1 MTLLSFVN
9 LDDLLSVD
17 RKPFVGVNYH
27 AEQTGVGLQIWFGL
41 MMVIIMKEIELL
53 T

>member
-41 MMVIIMKEIELL
+41 MIIMMEIELL

>member
-1 MTLLSFVN
+1 MSLLSFVN

-27 AEQTGVGLQIWFGL
+27 AEQTRVGLDKVEVDEGDN
-41 MMVIIMKEIELL
+41 VKDD
-53 T
+53 